1 MNYNSIIILTL
12 LGIIFFDVLG
22 NDKLEMKCMITEEL
36 ENNKPAIN
44 KNYTEQDI
52 LISVDRANLWVSDI
66 TYEKWQKQNKESV
79 GKIEKKFEET
89 EKIIFFNF
97 YKFFEDNK
105 EKLESSSQITFEK
118 FGGFL
123 SFIKFYHD
131 HDGKVFFSSEIRGQ
145 CLAKK

>member
-44 KNYTEQDI
+44 KNYTEKDI
-52 LISVDRANLWVSDI
+52 FISIERANLWVSDI

-79 GKIEKKFEET
+79 GKIF
-89 EKIIFFNF
+89 
-97 YKFFEDNK
+97 
-105 EKLESSSQITFEK
+105 
-118 FGGFL
+118 
-123 SFIKFYHD
+123 
-131 HDGKVFFSSEIRGQ
+131 RR
-145 CLAKK
+145 